1 MKIVE
6 GQTDEII
13 KSLEFLKNIKSK
25 GDLVDDLTKDIKYV
39 DREEDPELKE
49 MYEQEKKRFENLA
62 KEYESKV
69 DGEIDMD
76 MHGNIK
82 IKYHN

>member
-6 GQTDEII
+6 GQTEEII

-49 MYEQEKKRFENLA
+49 MYE
-62 KEYESKV
+62 
-69 DGEIDMD
+69 
-76 MHGNIK
+76 
-82 IKYHN
+82 